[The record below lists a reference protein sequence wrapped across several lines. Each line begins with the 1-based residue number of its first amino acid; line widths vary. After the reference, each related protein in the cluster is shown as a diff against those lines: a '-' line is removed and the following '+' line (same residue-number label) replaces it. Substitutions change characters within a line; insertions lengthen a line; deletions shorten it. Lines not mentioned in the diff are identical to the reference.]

1 VKMTIGTVA
10 RLAGVGVE
18 TVRFYER
25 KGLIEGPPQ
34 HQSGYREYPPEVVKR
49 IRFIR
54 RAKEVGFS
62 LKEIHSLLALR
73 LEPGT
78 TCSDVRRQA
87 QAKIMEIEG
96 RIADLSRMQQAL
108 IQIAGLCAGDGPLSA
123 CPILDALEMD
133 SSSERA
139 TE

>member
-1 VKMTIGTVA
+1 MKMTISQVA

-25 KGLIEGPPQ
+25 QGLIEGPPQ
-34 HQSGYREYPPEVVKR
+34 PQSGYRQYPPEVVKR

-62 LKEIHSLLALR
+62 LKEIHTLLALR

-87 QAKIMEIEG
+87 EAKITEIEDK
-96 RIADLSRMQQAL
+96 IADLLRMKQAL
-108 IQIAGLCAGDGPLSA
+108 IQVAGLCIGDGPLSA
-123 CPILDALEMD
+123 CPILDALDMD
-133 SSSERA
+133 ASSERA
-139 TE
+139 T